1 MKSSFKGELI
11 LEQNC
16 LAVTSPKK
24 RTKHTQDSIL
34 TAFRSFFGRS
44 YGLTILFEFNWLLI
58 KDFLHFWKFPTALL
72 QKVCRP
78 AWGTNHLHTK
88 NCRIYRS
95 NPNLGATKLQLFCN
109 NKQLY
114 VLPWGK
120 IIFPTKYI
128 FKTKFDFLDIHT
140 IAYLL
145 TQSQWSWKP
154 IWSHIWFIIHLW
166 KNNLARIYHV
176 VCQWLSCRRS
186 TEN

>member
-1 MKSSFKGELI
+1 MQGVIE
-11 LEQNC
+11 
-16 LAVTSPKK
+16 
-24 RTKHTQDSIL
+24 
-34 TAFRSFFGRS
+34 
-44 YGLTILFEFNWLLI
+44 
-58 KDFLHFWKFPTALL
+58 DFLHFWKFPTALL

-128 FKTKFDFLDIHT
+128 QNKIWLPRHT

-145 TQSQWSWKP
+145 TKSQWSWKP
-154 IWSHIWFIIHLW
+154 IWSHIWFIIHFGTTIM
-166 KNNLARIYHV
+166 RV
-176 VCQWLSCRRS
+176 MVCQRCSSLNPSWNPTGWVFRKIDKIVHEVLG
-186 TEN
+186 

>member
-1 MKSSFKGELI
+1 MCFAKFALI
-11 LEQNC
+11 NGTVLITKLTQKIPYLRINKQKCGNC
-16 LAVTSPKK
+16 FSGTRLMQGV
-24 RTKHTQDSIL
+24 I
-34 TAFRSFFGRS
+34 
-44 YGLTILFEFNWLLI
+44 E
-58 KDFLHFWKFPTALL
+58 DFLHFWKFPTAML

-128 FKTKFDFLDIHT
+128 QNKIWLPRHT
-140 IAYLL
+140 IGYLL
-145 TQSQWSWKP
+145 TKSQWSWKP
-154 IWSHIWFIIHLW
+154 IWSHNWIFMFLQSQIIF
-166 KNNLARIYHV
+166 
-176 VCQWLSCRRS
+176 
-186 TEN
+186 

>member
-1 MKSSFKGELI
+1 MYQSCIYS
-11 LEQNC
+11 
-16 LAVTSPKK
+16 AV
-24 RTKHTQDSIL
+24 I
-34 TAFRSFFGRS
+34 
-44 YGLTILFEFNWLLI
+44 ENLLQ
-58 KDFLHFWKFPTALL
+58 FWKFPTALL

-128 FKTKFDFLDIHT
+128 QNKIWLPRHS

-145 TQSQWSWKP
+145 TKSQWSWKP
-154 IWSHIWFIIHLW
+154 IWSHIWFMIHFRKTILRECTMWSVIDVAAW
-166 KNNLARIYHV
+166 KLLETRQVGFPAK
-176 VCQWLSCRRS
+176 
-186 TEN
+186 